1 MNFKSRK
8 GLLVLGLALLL
19 AFIGSASL
27 IGAAPADCSASNSLT
42 GTLAQSGNSV
52 TGTVDNCTEA
62 AADVGMV
69 VIAAYLDP
77 NGNVE
82 NREFNRLTGSVA
94 AGQRITFVS
103 AIPPCTVKV
112 VVYKGTNDADPA
124 NQLVRRVYNVDKGS
138 YCTDQPTPTPVP
150 PTDTPVPP
158 TDTPVPPTET
168 PIPPT
173 ETPVPPTET
182 PVPPTETP
190 VPPTVTPPAPTP
202 TTSPPGGQGCTPGYW
217 KQPHHFD
224 SWVQY
229 NPTDDYEVVFGVDA
243 SFNKDLVG
251 ALSQGGGGEKALGRH
266 AVAALL
272 NAVNPNVSY
281 AYTPANVIAMVQSA
295 YATGNFEGI
304 KNLFAAQNETGCPL
318 N

>member
-8 GLLVLGLALLL
+8 GLLVLGAVLLL
-19 AFIGSASL
+19 VFIGSTSL
-27 IGAAPADCSASNSLT
+27 TGAAPADCSASNSLT
-42 GTLAQSGNSV
+42 ATLSQSGDSV

-82 NREFNRLTGSVA
+82 NREFNRLTGSVG
-94 AGQRITFVS
+94 AGQTLTFVS

-150 PTDTPVPP
+150 PTDTPAPP
-158 TDTPVPPTET
+158 TATPVPPTTTPPAPTAT

-173 ETPVPPTET
+173 ATPVPPTA
-182 PVPPTETP
+182 
-190 VPPTVTPPAPTP
+190 TPP
-202 TTSPPGGQGCTPGYW
+202 SGGQGCTPGYW
-217 KQPHHFD
+217 KQSHHFD
-224 SWVQY
+224 SWVNY

-243 SFNKDLVG
+243 SFNKNLVG

-272 NAVNPNVSY
+272 NAANPNVSY
-281 AYTPANVIAMVQSA
+281 AYTSADVIAMVQSA

-304 KNLFAAQNETGCPL
+304 KNLFEAQNETGCPL